1 MWFHLWKITA
11 KNVWYVLLPSSFL
24 GVDDHEDVGIG
35 QAGKLHGRLHE
46 DRREREFHALDLSGE
61 FQQARRHL
69 WSCSRATAQKGDES
83 LSLTFELVPDKVG
96 YLLCLPDN

>member
-11 KNVWYVLLPSSFL
+11 KNVWFVLLPSSFL

-46 DRREREFHALDLSGE
+46 DRREREFHALDLSRE

-69 WSCSRATAQKGDES
+69 WSCSRATAQ
-83 LSLTFELVPDKVG
+83 
-96 YLLCLPDN
+96 